1 MTVQEISIYDEPRP
15 EKTKARKVTADVMI
29 TLQAC
34 PRCGGAV
41 LDYRSPIA
49 DSPLCITCGWRRP
62 EVPPNIQA
70 EVEAHLGKSFMED
83 HYKHKQIGTGK
94 PPLSGWEREK
104 RRRLKEKKSTEPK
117 VAVG

>member
-1 MTVQEISIYDEPRP
+1 MPSTFTSDKPKSKKEAEI
-15 EKTKARKVTADVMI
+15 KTDVSI

-41 LDYRSPIA
+41 LDYQSPIA

-62 EVPPNIQA
+62 EVPPDIQA

-83 HYKHKQIGTGK
+83 YYKRKSLGTGK
-94 PPLSGWEREK
+94 PPLSGWERRK
-104 RRRLKEKKSTEPK
+104 RARDKETK
-117 VAVG
+117 GHD